1 VIDYEQFANLNTATK
16 VYVNLAEPERIAE
29 VSKLKADGVGLLRAE
44 FMIAN
49 IGMHPKQAIADHKQ
63 KVFID
68 RLAGDLEKFCKA
80 FDPRPVVYRA
90 TDFKTNE
97 YRALPGGKAWEPV
110 EPNPLM
116 GFRGAFRYVASPEV
130 FHLELEAIKRV
141 REKYQNLALM
151 IPYVHSPQ
159 ELVKVK
165 RLVAS
170 AGLFESNTFKFW
182 MMCELPV
189 NVISLEDFIAVGI
202 DGVSIGSNDLTML
215 ITGTD
220 RDNAE
225 VASAY
230 DERSPAVYWALRRVI
245 RLCNK
250 HNVKVSICGQAPSTY
265 EDLVEKLV
273 GWGVTSVSVNPD
285 AVHRVRGVI
294 HKAERDLVNK

>member
-1 VIDYEQFANLNTATK
+1 
-16 VYVNLAEPERIAE
+16 
-29 VSKLKADGVGLLRAE
+29 
-44 FMIAN
+44 
-49 IGMHPKQAIADHKQ
+49 
-63 KVFID
+63 
-68 RLAGDLEKFCKA
+68 
-80 FDPRPVVYRA
+80 
-90 TDFKTNE
+90 
-97 YRALPGGKAWEPV
+97 
-110 EPNPLM
+110 
-116 GFRGAFRYVASPEV
+116 
-130 FHLELEAIKRV
+130 
-141 REKYQNLALM
+141 
-151 IPYVHSPQ
+151 
-159 ELVKVK
+159 
-165 RLVAS
+165 
-170 AGLFESNTFKFW
+170 
-182 MMCELPV
+182 MCELPV